1 MNKNNAFKF
10 FNEKIAAE
18 EKIKPSSERG
28 HPACQRGNALK
39 ALSI

>member
-18 EKIKPSSERG
+18 EKIKPLVGAQASCL
-28 HPACQRGNALK
+28 PAR
-39 ALSI
+39 